1 MQAERLTGAFGN
13 TVVSVCPRSASL
25 SCCLPLTAPHTLRLY
40 LGAVRAGC
48 SPKDGEPWET
58 LYRHCPGVAVSQGL
72 DIAGRS
78 SIWGWSGPLR
88 LAGVLRTLMLSPGKK
103 PAGDA
108 LERGARTQEGAGT
121 PTNLF
126 LLHPTMSSKWN
137 HQLRHPTRGFN
148 VA

>member
-1 MQAERLTGAFGN
+1 MQAERLTGVLGN
-13 TVVSVCPRSASL
+13 TLVSVCPCSPSL
-25 SCCLPLTAPHTLRLY
+25 SCCLPPRAPHTLTLY
-40 LGAVRAGC
+40 PGAVRADW
-48 SPKDGEPWET
+48 SPRDGEPWET
-58 LYRHCPGVAVSQGL
+58 SYGHCPGVAVSQGL

-88 LAGVLRTLMLSPGKK
+88 LTGVLRTLMLSLEKN

-121 PTNLF
+121 PTSSF
-126 LLHPTMSSKWN
+126 LLHPAMSSKWN